1 MSNAR
6 KIRVM
11 AQRREGVK
19 LDNMDLYFAGTRVQK
34 TRSDMS
40 IAAVAASAA
49 LTLVHAISQGHSPLI
64 NTGVTIG
71 EFIAGGV
78 AILNATRLTISRN
91 HLSHDTIRDTD
102 AAFTGRAVNEIRGTR
117 FQPR

>member
-34 TRSDMS
+34 T
-40 IAAVAASAA
+40 ASAA